1 MKIQKLLF
9 LFILFGFISMVMN
22 PVVSNAADLQIA
34 VIDMEKVF
42 TEYYKTKIE
51 DAKIKKQTDVF
62 KQYLGSLNDAREK
75 IQVAY
80 IELRDSSQNIA
91 ISDAERESK
100 RVESLDKYRELQA
113 KDTEIQQ
120 YNQQKRRF
128 MIEEYEKI
136 RKNLVDEIK
145 KVIQSRAKREGFSLV
160 LDYSGNTQNNMPA
173 VIYFNPTMDIT
184 AQIIKEINLG
194 EEATAAALNEAN
206 SNN

>member
-1 MKIQKLLF
+1 MKIQKSLA
-9 LFILFGFISMVMN
+9 LFIIIGFISLVIT
-22 PVVSNAADLQIA
+22 PVVSSAADLQIA

-62 KQYLGSLNDAREK
+62 KEYLGSLNDAREK
-75 IQVAY
+75 IQIAY

-113 KDTEIQQ
+113 KDVEIQQ

-136 RKNLVDEIK
+136 RKNLVEEIK

-160 LDYSGNTQNNMPA
+160 LDYSGNTQNNMPS
-173 VIYFNPTMDIT
+173 VIYSNPNMDIT

-194 EEATAAALNEAN
+194 EAATPAALNEAN